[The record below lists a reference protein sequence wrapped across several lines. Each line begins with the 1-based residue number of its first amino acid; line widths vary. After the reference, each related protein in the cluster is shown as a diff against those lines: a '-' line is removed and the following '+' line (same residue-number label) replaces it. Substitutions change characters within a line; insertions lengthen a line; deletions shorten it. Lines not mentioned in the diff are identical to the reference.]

1 MDPEPDPDL
10 KSDPD
15 KSRPDPQ
22 HCLFVLSL
30 FAFCELLVWHFS
42 SYGAFSFLVAHTNTE
57 YSIFLLFFCNLYQ
70 SIIQ

>member
-10 KSDPD
+10 KSDLD

-30 FAFCELLVWHFS
+30 FAFCELLV
-42 SYGAFSFLVAHTNTE
+42 
-57 YSIFLLFFCNLYQ
+57 
-70 SIIQ
+70 